1 MHLFVLI
8 ENRSR
13 IWVRAAVIAFSVA
26 IGGLT
31 LSVTP
36 QEANALPSF
45 ARQTGQPCG
54 ACHTDFPQ
62 LTPYGRSFKLGG
74 YTQGGG
80 EKSEAYK
87 RTFGGSNW
95 IPPISTMFVTSFTKT
110 QGSLPTNNVDGD
122 ITGNFNSNNN
132 LMVQQVSLFYGGK
145 IYEDLGAFVQAT
157 YSGPNRTIG
166 WDNADFRYT
175 KNFNVAGTSV
185 LLGVNANNSPTVQDP
200 WNTVPSWWFPYMS
213 QGLFTTPPQSTRI
226 EGSWNGRVAS
236 VGGYA
241 WINNLIYVELS
252 GYSSLPR
259 STQRSVG
266 MAYQSTCNPAEPSCT
281 GPLADTLNKVAPYW
295 RLAVEPKWG
304 NHSLMVGTF
313 GMISDLT
320 PQGITTF
327 GTDRYTD
334 LGFDS
339 QYQYIIDK
347 HSLTVKGTFIY
358 EKQQRNASAN
368 PNYVDPFG
376 AGPAADNV
384 TDTLHT
390 LRASAT
396 YVYGNDDRIALTGS
410 YFSTYGSSD
419 ATLNGTDPTTGAPRT
434 PNTNGWTAELAYMPW
449 GMGQPKFWPWYN
461 AKFGIQYTAYNKF
474 NGGSNY
480 TYTIPSG
487 GTVVRN
493 ASDNNTLFLYAWFSM

>member
-1 MHLFVLI
+1 MKKMRSAPVA
-8 ENRSR
+8 NNSR
-13 IWVRAAVIAFSVA
+13 ILVRVAVTASIVF
-26 IGGLT
+26 IIGLT
-31 LSVTP
+31 LSVMP
-36 QEANALPSF
+36 REASALPSF

-87 RTFGGSNW
+87 RTFKTENW

-110 QGSLPTNNVDGD
+110 KGSLPTNGNDGD
-122 ITGNFNSNNN
+122 ITGNFNPNNN
-132 LMVQQVSLFYGGK
+132 LMVQQASVFYGGK

-157 YSGPNRTIG
+157 YSGPDRTVS

-175 KNFNVAGTSV
+175 KTFTIAGTSV
-185 LLGVNANNSPTVQDP
+185 LLGLNANNSPTVQDP
-200 WNTVPSWWFPYMS
+200 WNTVPAWWFPYMS
-213 QGLFTTPPQSTRI
+213 QGLFDTPPATTRI
-226 EGSWNGRVAS
+226 EGSWNGRVGS

-259 STQRSVG
+259 STQRSLG
-266 MAYQSTCNPAEPSCT
+266 MDYQSTCNPVEPSCA
-281 GPLADTLNKVAPYW
+281 GPLADSLKKIAPYW

-313 GMISDLT
+313 GMVSDLT

-327 GTDRYTD
+327 GTDRFTD
-334 LGFDS
+334 VGFDT

-347 HSLTVKGTFIY
+347 HSLTVKGTYIY
-358 EKQQRNASAN
+358 EKQQLDASSNLGFINSVGVPGPLAAN
-368 PNYVDPFG
+368 LTN
-376 AGPAADNV
+376 
-384 TDTLHT
+384 TLHT

-396 YVYGNDDRIALTGS
+396 YTYGNDDRFAFTGA

-419 ATLNGTDPTTGAPRT
+419 ATLYGADPTTGAPRN
-434 PNTNGWTAELAYMPW
+434 PNTDGWTAEIAYMPW
-449 GMGQPKFWPWYN
+449 GMGQPKLWPWYN
-461 AKFGIQYTAYNKF
+461 AKIGIQYTAYNKF
-474 NGGSNY
+474 NGGSDY
-480 TYTIPSG
+480 TDSIG
-487 GTVVRN
+487 NLRK
-493 ASDNNTLFLYAWFSM
+493 ASDNNTLFLYAWFAM

>member
-1 MHLFVLI
+1 MKNNIAELV

-13 IWVRAAVIAFSVA
+13 IWGRVAATA
-26 IGGLT
+26 
-31 LSVTP
+31 LSVVVAGLAMCVTP
-36 QEANALPSF
+36 REANALPSF

-87 RTFGGSNW
+87 RTFAGSNW
-95 IPPISTMFVTSFTKT
+95 IPPISTMLVTSFTKT
-110 QGSLPTNNVDGD
+110 KGSLPTNGNDGD
-122 ITGNFNSNNN
+122 ITGNFNPNNN
-132 LMVQQVSLFYGGK
+132 LMVQQASVFYGGK

-157 YSGPNRTIG
+157 YDGPSRTIS

-175 KNFNVAGTSV
+175 KNFSIAGTNV

-213 QGLFTTPPQSTRI
+213 QGLFDAPPASTRI
-226 EGSWNGRVAS
+226 EGSWNGRVGS

-259 STQRSVG
+259 STQRSLGVD
-266 MAYQSTCNPAEPSCT
+266 YQSTCNPAEPLCA
-281 GPLADTLNKVAPYW
+281 GPLADSLKKVSPYW

-313 GMISDLT
+313 GMISDVA
-320 PQGITTF
+320 PQGVSTF
-327 GTDRYTD
+327 GTDRFTD

-347 HSLTVKGTFIY
+347 HSLTVKGTYIY
-358 EKQQRNASAN
+358 EKQQLDASSN
-368 PNYVDPFG
+368 PGFTDPFG
-376 AGPAADNV
+376 ATAALAANA
-384 TDTLHT
+384 TNTLHT

-396 YVYGNDDRIALTGS
+396 YTYGNDDRFAVTGA

-419 ATLNGTDPTTGAPRT
+419 ATLYGTDPTTTAPRT
-434 PNTNGWTAELAYMPW
+434 PNTDGWTAELAYMPW
-449 GMGQPKFWPWYN
+449 GMGQPKLWPWYN

-474 NGGSNY
+474 NGGSDY
-480 TYTIPSG
+480 TDSLG
-487 GTVVRN
+487 NVRK
-493 ASDNNTLFLYAWFSM
+493 ASDNNTLFLYAWFAM